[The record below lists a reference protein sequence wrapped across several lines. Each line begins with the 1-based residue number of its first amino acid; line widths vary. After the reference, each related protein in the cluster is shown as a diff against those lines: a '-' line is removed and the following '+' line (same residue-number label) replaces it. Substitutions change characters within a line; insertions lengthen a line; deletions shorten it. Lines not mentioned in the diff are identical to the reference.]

1 MKAIIHTKY
10 GSPDE
15 LQLQEVEKPVPMDN
29 EILVKIFATTVT
41 TSDCN
46 VRNFTF
52 VPKLFKPMSRIMFG
66 FKKPKKKILGIEYA
80 GEIEAV
86 GKNVNLFKIGDKVFG
101 TPELAL
107 GSHAEYICV
116 PENSAV
122 VIKPDNMTWEEAAT
136 LPLAGG
142 TALYFIKDL
151 GKIQSGQSVLI
162 NGASG
167 AIGTFSVQLA
177 KYYDANVTAICS
189 SANFEMVKTLGADS
203 VIDYTKDD
211 FTQNG
216 KSYDVI
222 FDVVGKLSYSKC
234 KNSLKKEGVYLVNL
248 IELPELIQMIWTS
261 LRKGKKAKG
270 GMATTK
276 SEDLVFLNKL
286 YGTGKIKS
294 IIDRRFPLEQIAQAY
309 AYVETGH
316 KKGNVVITVNQEN
329 QEIK

>member
-1 MKAIIHTKY
+1 MKAIIHAKY
-10 GSPDE
+10 GSSDE
-15 LQLQEVEKPVPMDN
+15 LQLQEVEKPIPKDN

-66 FKKPKKKILGIEYA
+66 FRKPKKKILGIEYA
-80 GEIEAV
+80 GEVESV
-86 GKNVNLFKIGDKVFG
+86 GKNVNLFKIGDKVLG
-101 TPELAL
+101 TPEIAL
-107 GSHAEYICV
+107 GSHAEYISV

-122 VIKPDNMTWEEAAT
+122 AVKPDSMTWEEATT

-151 GKIQSGQSVLI
+151 GKIKSGQSVLI

-177 KYYDANVTAICS
+177 KYYGASVTAICS
-189 SANFEMVKTLGADS
+189 SANFEMVKSLGADS

-216 KSYDVI
+216 NKYDVI
-222 FDVVGKLSYSKC
+222 FDVAGKLSYSKC
-234 KNSLKKEGVYLVNL
+234 KNSLNKEGLYLVNL
-248 IELPELIQMIWTS
+248 IEWPELIQMIWTS

-270 GMATTK
+270 GMATTRC
-276 SEDLVFLNKL
+276 EDLVFLLEL
-286 YGTGKIKS
+286 YETGKMKT
-294 IIDRRFPLEQIAQAY
+294 IIDRRYPLKQIAQAY

-316 KKGNVVITVNQEN
+316 KKGNVVIS
-329 QEIK
+329 IC